1 MGWTVQGSISGT
13 ARYKNQNVQT
23 GCGIHV
29 ASYLMG
35 NGDSF
40 ARGKVGL
47 ILLYAIIVGKE
58 QLCLCL

>member
-1 MGWTVQGSISGT
+1 M
-13 ARYKNQNVQT
+13 QT
-23 GCGIHV
+23 NCEIHV

-47 ILLYAIIVGKE
+47 ISLYAIIMGKE
-58 QLCLCL
+58 QLYSYL

>member
-1 MGWTVQGSISGT
+1 M
-13 ARYKNQNVQT
+13 QT
-23 GCGIHV
+23 SHGIRV

-47 ILLYAIIVGKE
+47 ILLYAIIMGKE
-58 QLCLCL
+58 QLYLCL